1 MDLRGVT
8 PASPGADPADRLSSL
23 LEAAGK
29 IGTVPGREAVPAE
42 DTIATLLEAL
52 ATPQIASLLQSIEQQ
67 RLPETHPVIE
77 GLLRDAISAASVRD
91 IPAALGKLTELL
103 KLAPQQTEAILSEPA
118 LEPVRQDVAIVVR
131 QLTSDAMSGAE
142 ENLTNAARLFE
153 TGASNEPESG
163 GPILQTVLN
172 LANRFFDQGRYADY
186 VRAGELAQVVIDHAS
201 RTPEGALKAFSVI
214 ETLLDEAI
222 AAISAGDI
230 AGAIGKLTEVLKS
243 APQQADALL
252 SHPALAS
259 IRAEIQTVVLRLTLE
274 AKGDAEDKLAN
285 AARMIET
292 GAPNKVEADTS
303 DLETVLD
310 VASRFFSQGRYADY
324 VKAGDLAQTVIDQ
337 YGLAPV
343 AIVTGLPVAAAGLP
357 EVTGPSKAT
366 SWRGRRPV
374 SASAWQRMVERS
386 KVLWKRAPLLVL
398 LLSWFAVGLL
408 GAACSV
414 LVRFFWTEVWEAS
427 WSAFG
432 FEIWG
437 VGFLALVGFGFYMR
451 IRNFKS

>member
-163 GPILQTVLN
+163 GPILQTVL
-172 LANRFFDQGRYADY
+172 
-186 VRAGELAQVVIDHAS
+186 
-201 RTPEGALKAFSVI
+201 
-214 ETLLDEAI
+214 
-222 AAISAGDI
+222 
-230 AGAIGKLTEVLKS
+230 
-243 APQQADALL
+243 
-252 SHPALAS
+252 
-259 IRAEIQTVVLRLTLE
+259 
-274 AKGDAEDKLAN
+274 
-285 AARMIET
+285 
-292 GAPNKVEADTS
+292 
-303 DLETVLD
+303 
-310 VASRFFSQGRYADY
+310 
-324 VKAGDLAQTVIDQ
+324 
-337 YGLAPV
+337 
-343 AIVTGLPVAAAGLP
+343 
-357 EVTGPSKAT
+357 
-366 SWRGRRPV
+366 
-374 SASAWQRMVERS
+374 
-386 KVLWKRAPLLVL
+386 
-398 LLSWFAVGLL
+398 
-408 GAACSV
+408 
-414 LVRFFWTEVWEAS
+414 
-427 WSAFG
+427 
-432 FEIWG
+432 
-437 VGFLALVGFGFYMR
+437 
-451 IRNFKS
+451 